1 MPRTTATSKGAATLN
16 TVGLSGE
23 GLELSVVPR
32 RGRADLTTA
41 RLAEAWP
48 EVSERLGKLLA
59 CRGVDPVLA
68 QDIVQDVAVRALD
81 KRVPF
86 TDPDDLYRWAAVAA
100 RNLHI
105 DHLRTGGRTTE
116 VETLVGVPDDTD
128 VAYAVE
134 RRLALGH
141 VWRAIAV
148 MRPGE
153 RDAILDFLH
162 EQHAPRTSGALV
174 RRHRARATLKKAV
187 GGMIA
192 VAAAARTRL
201 RVVSPGVRTAGAVA
215 FITPVLVLDLG
226 SGAVGA
232 AGGAGRA
239 GTPRTTPLVAVATV
253 NAADARRADVASR
266 AAGAAVTD
274 AAAAVRAPRDRYAG
288 EVKKVPNRNN
298 IHVEGPGGATVDR
311 TEEPKQPDDSLV
323 CVLDVPVQHTDVCVD
338 QIPLP
343 NL

>member
-1 MPRTTATSKGAATLN
+1 LN
-16 TVGLSGE
+16 TVGLSDG
-23 GLELSVVPR
+23 GLGVAGPEPDGAV
-32 RGRADLTTA
+32 LTAA

-48 EVSERLGKLLA
+48 EVSERLAKLLA

-105 DHLRTGGRTTE
+105 DHMRTGRVTTE
-116 VETLVGVPDDTD
+116 VETLAGVPDDTD

-153 RDAILDFLH
+153 RDAIIDSLH
-162 EQHAPRTSGALV
+162 EHPARTSGALV

-192 VAAAARTRL
+192 VVSAARVRL
-201 RVVSPGVRTAGAVA
+201 RVVSPALRTAGAVA
-215 FITPVLVLDLG
+215 VVTPVLVLDLG
-226 SGAVGA
+226 AGVLAHGAATRDVSPRTTRLVSVVTVSSDARDTARSYGRM
-232 AGGAGRA
+232 AGGATRLRPGRA
-239 GTPRTTPLVAVATV
+239 A
-253 NAADARRADVASR
+253 
-266 AAGAAVTD
+266 
-274 AAAAVRAPRDRYAG
+274 APRDPYAARVTPISDRG
-288 EVKKVPNRNN
+288 DT
-298 IHVEGPGGATVDR
+298 HVAGPGGTGIDH
-311 TEEPKQPDDSLV
+311 THEPNQSGALEA
-323 CVLDVPVQHTDVCVD
+323 CLTDVPDVGTVCTPK
-338 QIPLP
+338 IPLP